1 MMTFLT
7 QLSRQRRFWAALVA
21 IGIALEA
28 AALYYQYVLDEW
40 PCVVCIHIRIWIAGF
55 VLLGIVA
62 LCVPPSRWSSR
73 IFHGI
78 NLGLMIG
85 LLERS
90 WQVLAIERGWVF
102 GDCSM
107 DLGMPAWFALD
118 RWLPAVFEVQTTC
131 GYTPLVLLNISM
143 AEVLFLFSIAAVVAA
158 LAMFVVSWLET
169 PQASTG
175 GYATES

>member
-1 MMTFLT
+1 MISFLF
-7 QLSRQRRFWAALVA
+7 QLSWQRRYWVALIL

-40 PCVVCIHIRIWIAGF
+40 PCVICIHIRIWIAGI

-73 IFHGI
+73 LFHA
-78 NLGLMIG
+78 LGLVLMIG

-107 DLGMPAWFALD
+107 ELGMPDWFALD
-118 RWLPAVFEVQTTC
+118 RWLPALFEVQTTC

-143 AEVLFLFSIAAVVAA
+143 AEVLFVISILAAMLA
-158 LAMFVVSWLET
+158 LSVFTLSWLI
-169 PQASTG
+169 SD
-175 GYATES
+175 